1 VKKHQEPNDL
11 KKKFTTDFGFEKVE
25 LLQLVSEHLAWILR
39 IIDIGVVPAYETI
52 EKEESL
58 SMGRSATR
66 HLRGESEIY
75 FRMVCTR
82 QGTQIEPPSLERK
95 NEG

>member
-1 VKKHQEPNDL
+1 
-11 KKKFTTDFGFEKVE
+11 
-25 LLQLVSEHLAWILR
+25 LVSEHLAWILR